1 MDLID
6 LNQFEFLGLN
16 TFEWQPKSKLFGKG
30 KLNIKFIDKAPW
42 FQIESHF
49 SARVTDFQINKFSL
63 NIEKSFDFHFIS
75 NEKIELNNVQGT
87 LINGLEDQDQF
98 IFKDLYYDIKKKYF
112 SSNLLFNIPIEYL
125 DQTFEKFNQSFPQ
138 FNLSSYNIIKTIKK
152 DGNLSGALNFIKDSN
167 HSQVDV
173 VLDKGIY
180 TFGDND
186 LYLNYFSLKV
196 LPKEIHFLGQSVLSN
211 CPFTI
216 EAKSDLPNMNQGSIL
231 LTDCLSKETTPLCI
245 KWKNESTVPTIQS
258 IYGYFYGIDCKLDR
272 IKSSEFNSYPTLKG
286 QADLN
291 INKLSLLLRDQEA
304 EKIKYLQIG
313 NSFRLNGNFCLYSI
327 LEKNFLNNF
336 CFEGN
341 LHSQNAIFKGYI
353 TESIEANIKYIPGH
367 LEATNIN
374 IQDQSGSLKCAKLN
388 MQRDEKTFDWF
399 FSMPNLSIKNF
410 RPHLLKN
417 VNDSNTSK
425 FKTLIIRRTE
435 MENISGKLDDV
446 STWRMKGFLHFLNP
460 SRKDFFHPIFI
471 FPVEIFSNLGLAP
484 QTLNP
489 VTGIIYYDLQ
499 DNKFY
504 LNKFKDVYSEGRGS
518 KFYLAAGSPSWI
530 DINGNLSIQI
540 RMKQNN
546 LMFKLAELFTVSIE
560 GNIRK
565 PKYSLKKIEK

>member
-1 MDLID
+1 
-6 LNQFEFLGLN
+6 
-16 TFEWQPKSKLFGKG
+16 
-30 KLNIKFIDKAPW
+30 
-42 FQIESHF
+42 
-49 SARVTDFQINKFSL
+49 
-63 NIEKSFDFHFIS
+63 
-75 NEKIELNNVQGT
+75 
-87 LINGLEDQDQF
+87 
-98 IFKDLYYDIKKKYF
+98 
-112 SSNLLFNIPIEYL
+112 
-125 DQTFEKFNQSFPQ
+125 
-138 FNLSSYNIIKTIKK
+138 
-152 DGNLSGALNFIKDSN
+152 
-167 HSQVDV
+167 
-173 VLDKGIY
+173 
-180 TFGDND
+180 
-186 LYLNYFSLKV
+186 
-196 LPKEIHFLGQSVLSN
+196 
-211 CPFTI
+211 
-216 EAKSDLPNMNQGSIL
+216 
-231 LTDCLSKETTPLCI
+231 
-245 KWKNESTVPTIQS
+245 
-258 IYGYFYGIDCKLDR
+258 
-272 IKSSEFNSYPTLKG
+272 
-286 QADLN
+286 
-291 INKLSLLLRDQEA
+291 
-304 EKIKYLQIG
+304 
-313 NSFRLNGNFCLYSI
+313 
-327 LEKNFLNNF
+327 
-336 CFEGN
+336 
-341 LHSQNAIFKGYI
+341 
-353 TESIEANIKYIPGH
+353 
-367 LEATNIN
+367 
-374 IQDQSGSLKCAKLN
+374 

-435 MENISGKLDDV
+435 MESISGKLDNL

-518 KFYLAAGSPSWI
+518 KFYLATGSPSWI